1 MADQFG
7 TLSPEDY
14 AQQQQINRQQKMA
27 EMLMSQNQQ
36 PQGQMVSGRYVAPS
50 FFQYITPLVNAYVGK
65 GLLEEGDTKQQAL
78 AEAIRSRG
86 SQDLQEMLQ
95 TAKGTPAQQGGIYGQ
110 DGKRTQA
117 TTADMYNAN
126 LQLNPEY
133 TQKEAIAGQAAN
145 PMAAI
150 LKGSNSYNPMA
161 RQYAGTLLAQVTKP
175 PERFNLRENESR
187 FVENPDGTATE
198 IATGKAKEI
207 KYPAQIE
214 LALALDRSL
223 PRDPA
228 TWTQAD
234 ADKANAR
241 IVKHIQSGA
250 PNMTSINNVMAFEPF
265 ANKVQSKMGEGLV
278 EQYSTL
284 KNIPIEI
291 ANLNKAATLAP
302 KSFAGTF
309 AQQKTDAAKFFNNN
323 FGTKIAVDKINNTEE
338 LGSRLFQST
347 MENLKKMDASP
358 SQYQQKV
365 MQQAFG
371 TITTDPTSLPKIIEI
386 QKEALTSKAKQ
397 HNLQVQQSQ
406 QGPAQLQFPYSIT
419 IPLEEVKNNAKLS
432 PQDQEAL
439 AWANANPKDTRSADI
454 KKRLGQ

>member
-1 MADQFG
+1 MEFIMADQYG
-7 TLSPEDY
+7 NLSPEEY
-14 AQQQQINRQQKMA
+14 QQQQQINRQQKMA
-27 EMLMSQNQQ
+27 QMLLSQTQQ
-36 PQGQMVSGRYVAPS
+36 PQGQMVSGRFVPPS
-50 FFQYITPLVNAYVGK
+50 FFQNILPLVNMYQGQRLA
-65 GLLEEGDTKQQAL
+65 EQGDVKAAQL
-78 AEAIRSRG
+78 AEAIRGRG
-86 SQDLQEMLQ
+86 TQDLEQMLKLS
-95 TAKGTPAQQGGIYGQ
+95 KGTPEQQVAQAGPPTEEMLNQGQ
-110 DGKRTQA
+110 KSLPNRTIEAQA
-117 TTADMYNAN
+117 
-126 LQLNPEY
+126 P
-133 TQKEAIAGQAAN
+133 N

-150 LKGSNSYNPMA
+150 LRGQNSTNPLA
-161 RQYAGTLLAQVTKP
+161 QQFAGTLLTKMTKE
-175 PERFNLRENESR
+175 PEQFNLRENEKR
-187 FVENPDGTATE
+187 FIQNPDGSVKE
-198 IATGKAKEI
+198 IAQGNPKEI

-214 LALALDRSL
+214 LALTLDRSL

-241 IVKHIQSGA
+241 IVQHIKSSA

-371 TITTDPTSLPKIIEI
+371 TITTDPSSLPKIIEI

-419 IPLEEVKNNAKLS
+419 IPLEESQIVGQFKIR
-432 PQDQEAL
+432 E
-439 AWANANPKDTRSADI
+439 
-454 KKRLGQ
+454 KK

>member
-1 MADQFG
+1 MADQYG
-7 TLSPEDY
+7 NLSPEEY
-14 AQQQQINRQQKMA
+14 QQQQQINRQQKMA
-27 EMLMSQNQQ
+27 QMLLQNTQQ
-36 PQGQMVSGRYVAPS
+36 PQGQMVSGRFVPPS
-50 FFQYITPLVNAYVGK
+50 FFQNILPLVNMYQGQRLA
-65 GLLEEGDTKQQAL
+65 EQGDVKAAAL
-78 AEAIRSRG
+78 AEAIRGREAKETKNILEKQFG
-86 SQDLQEMLQ
+86 SADY
-95 TAKGTPAQQGGIYGQ
+95 KPAVMPQIQR
-110 DGKRTQA
+110 D
-117 TTADMYNAN
+117 DMGNVMPAVQN
-126 LQLNPEY
+126 QV
-133 TQKEAIAGQAAN
+133 GQAAN
-145 PMAAI
+145 PQEALMAA
-150 LKGSNSYNPMA
+150 LKSQGRTGQMIG
-161 RQYAGTLLAQVTKP
+161 QTLLAQKLKP
-175 PERFNLRENESR
+175 PEQFNLRENEKR
-187 FVENPDGTATE
+187 FIQNPDGSVRE
-198 IATGKAKEI
+198 IAQGSPKEI

-214 LALALDRSL
+214 LALTLDRSL

-234 ADKANAR
+234 ADKANSR
-241 IVKHIQSGA
+241 IEKHIKASA

-278 EQYSTL
+278 EQYGTL

-323 FGTKIAVDKINNTEE
+323 FGTKIAVDKVNNTEE

-371 TITTDPTSLPKIIEI
+371 TITTDPSSLPKIIEI

-397 HNLQVQQSQ
+397 HNLQVLQSQ
-406 QGPAQLQFPYSIT
+406 QGPAQLQFPYNIT
-419 IPLEEVKNNAKLS
+419 IPLEESQNTGQFKIR
-432 PQDQEAL
+432 E
-439 AWANANPKDTRSADI
+439 
-454 KKRLGQ
+454 KKQ

>member
-1 MADQFG
+1 MADQYG
-7 TLSPEDY
+7 NLSPEEY
-14 AQQQQINRQQKMA
+14 QQQQQINRQQKMA
-27 EMLMSQNQQ
+27 QMLLSQTQQ
-36 PQGQMVSGRYVAPS
+36 PQGQMVSGRFVPPS
-50 FFQYITPLVNAYVGK
+50 FFQNILPLVNMYQGQRLA
-65 GLLEEGDTKQQAL
+65 EQGDVKAAQL
-78 AEAIRSRG
+78 AEAIRGRG
-86 SQDLQEMLQ
+86 TQDLEQMLKLS
-95 TAKGTPAQQGGIYGQ
+95 KGTPEQQVAQAGPPTEEMLNQGQ
-110 DGKRTQA
+110 KSLPNRTIEAQA
-117 TTADMYNAN
+117 
-126 LQLNPEY
+126 P
-133 TQKEAIAGQAAN
+133 N

-150 LKGSNSYNPMA
+150 LRGQNSTNPLA
-161 RQYAGTLLAQVTKP
+161 QQFAGTLLTKMTKE
-175 PERFNLRENESR
+175 PEQFNLRENEKR
-187 FVENPDGTATE
+187 FIQNPDGSVKE
-198 IATGKAKEI
+198 IAQGNPKEI

-214 LALALDRSL
+214 LALTLDRSL

-241 IVKHIQSGA
+241 IVQHIKSSA

-371 TITTDPTSLPKIIEI
+371 TITTDPSSLPKIIEI

-419 IPLEEVKNNAKLS
+419 IPLEESQIVGQFKIR
-432 PQDQEAL
+432 E
-439 AWANANPKDTRSADI
+439 
-454 KKRLGQ
+454 KK